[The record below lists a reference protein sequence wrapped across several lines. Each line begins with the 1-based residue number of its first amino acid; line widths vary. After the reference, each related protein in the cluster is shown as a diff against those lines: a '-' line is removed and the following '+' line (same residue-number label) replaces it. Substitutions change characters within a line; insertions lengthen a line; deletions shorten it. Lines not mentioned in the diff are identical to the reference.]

1 MVLTIKKR
9 AQIQSYKLLV
19 NLKLKLY
26 GIELNIESN
35 FPLKKNLHFF
45 PIGTKQLRSGQI
57 SPCPPLTPF
66 LSHTLKNRE
75 QMFITSL
82 PQKTLPSLPI
92 LILPIPSYILSTMDS
107 SSTIIST
114 RVSPDILG
122 ENTGRISF
130 LKNIYGSCCS

>member
-1 MVLTIKKR
+1 MLQTLSQLKTQTIWNRIKYRIKFSIKKT
-9 AQIQSYKLLV
+9 
-19 NLKLKLY
+19 
-26 GIELNIESN
+26 
-35 FPLKKNLHFF
+35 LHFF
-45 PIGTKQLRSGQI
+45 PIGTKQLGSGQI
-57 SPCPPLTPF
+57 SHCPPLTPF

-130 LKNIYGSCCS
+130 LKKYL